1 MHLKQIN
8 HNFSNFPNKI
18 ASFCAVLLGA
28 SIPISTGLDSVLL
41 VSLLLAALVAWNIQY
56 LSIITENPV
65 AKAALLLFSVMLIGC
80 FYGVTNIGDSFKIL
94 TKYDDLILIALMLPI
109 FTQPKLRS
117 YGLYAFMI
125 AMAITLMLSY
135 LIWLGAF
142 QHTYLF
148 AGRFPDN
155 PVVFKL
161 HITHGILMGFAAFM
175 FAVYAIQNE
184 GKWRW
189 LMLIASILAVCNALL
204 MTQGR
209 TGYMVI
215 IALSI
220 YLIFAL
226 FNMRNIIFS
235 LGLLIAASSVIYI
248 SSPKIQS
255 RIALTMHE
263 AQTWQ
268 PMQGKNESSSIGTR
282 MDYYTNT
289 MKIIRKSPL
298 QGVGTGGFE
307 NAYAKEIEGTA
318 MASSNNPHN
327 QFLLFWAQTGLVGLS
342 GFLLLLLVAWRAAP
356 KLPTTTETMLARGI
370 LITIVTGCLFN
381 SLLLD
386 HTEGLF
392 FAWFCGLLFAG
403 LPSQQ
408 KAS

>member
-1 MHLKQIN
+1 MRISIIKNHALKISQL
-8 HNFSNFPNKI
+8 I
-18 ASFCAVLLGA
+18 AITCAILLGF
-28 SIPISTGLDSVLL
+28 SLPIATGLDSVLL
-41 VSLLLAALVAWNIQY
+41 GLLLITSLTSWNIQY
-56 LSIITENPV
+56 PKIIKVNLV
-65 AKAALLLFSVMLIGC
+65 ANLALLLFCILFIGC
-80 FYGVTNIGDSFKIL
+80 FYGATDLSHSFKIL

-117 YGLYAFMI
+117 YGQYAFMI

-142 QHTYLF
+142 QHTSLF
-148 AGRFPDN
+148 AGRLPDN

-189 LMLIASILAVCNALL
+189 LMLIASILAVCNVLL

-226 FNMRNIIFS
+226 FNLRNIIFS

-255 RIALTMHE
+255 RITLTMHE
-263 AQTWQ
+263 FQTWQ
-268 PMQGKNESSSIGTR
+268 PIQGNNEASSIGTR

-289 MKIIRKSPL
+289 IKIIRKSPL

-307 NAYAKEIEGTA
+307 VAYSKEIEGTA
-318 MASSNNPHN
+318 MAPSNNPHN
-327 QFLLFWAQTGLVGLS
+327 QFLLFLAQIGIIGLS
-342 GFLLLLLVAWRAAP
+342 AFLFLLWVAWRSAP
-356 KLPTTTETMLARGI
+356 KLPTATDTMLARGV

-403 LPSQQ
+403 LPSN
-408 KAS
+408 KKTI